1 MELIVILFIVVVIY
15 GFFQNEKTSLD
26 KKQTQSSVHNH
37 YTQNNIYIQNNYGSK
52 PEAHTAKVWKRLGYK
67 VNYGESYAYKY
78 YGNEIYT
85 EDQVRKIS
93 GSSNGHLSSNQKK
106 VKSLGTALV
115 KKHGSKQKAKSI
127 LVNHYG
133 FDEDTAKYGAG
144 FSGYSNW

>member
-1 MELIVILFIVVVIY
+1 MEFIVFLVVIVIIVGY
-15 GFFQNEKTSLD
+15 YQDKNNSEKNTI
-26 KKQTQSSVHNH
+26 HN
-37 YTQNNIYIQNNYGSK
+37 YNTQNNVYIQNNYGSK
-52 PEAHTAKVWKRLGYK
+52 PEAHTIRVWERLGYEM
-67 VNYGESYAYKY
+67 NYGEIYAYKY

-93 GSSNGHLSSNQKK
+93 SSYGGGLSSNQKK

-115 KKHGSKQKAKSI
+115 KKSGSKQKAKNI

>member
-1 MELIVILFIVVVIY
+1 MELLIVLFIIAVLY
-15 GFFQNEKTSLD
+15 GVFQNEKTSLG
-26 KKQTQSSVHNH
+26 KKKMQSSVHNH
-37 YTQNNIYIQNNYGSK
+37 YTQNNVYIQNNYGYK
-52 PEAHTAKVWKRLGYK
+52 PEAHTVRVWKRLGYELSD
-67 VNYGESYAYKY
+67 GESYSYKY

-93 GSSNGHLSSNQKK
+93 SSYGGQLSSNQKK

-115 KKHGSKQKAKSI
+115 RKSGSKHKARNI
-127 LVNHYG
+127 LVDHYG